1 MEMKDERL
9 NRWLL
14 RAKKRAQARGM
25 TLIEIMI
32 VVAIIA
38 MITGA
43 VAVVAVPKM
52 KDAQIKTAQ
61 TAARTVRN
69 AVQQWQLSNNDY
81 ASCPTV
87 SELVQDK
94 QLDSGQATTDPW
106 GEDFSI
112 TCEGDEVIVRSNGPD
127 KKPGSPDDVVI
138 PQGAASEGN

>member
-1 MEMKDERL
+1 MKYERL
-9 NRWLL
+9 DQWL
-14 RAKKRAQARGM
+14 KRARRRQNAGGM

-52 KDAQIKTAQ
+52 REAQVKTAQ

-81 ASCPTV
+81 ATCPTV

-106 GEDFSI
+106 GEDFTI
-112 TCEGDEVIVRSNGPD
+112 TCVDDEVTVQSNGPD
-127 KKPGSPDDVVI
+127 KKPDSPDDVIV
-138 PQGAASEGN
+138 PQPAAGPEG

>member
-1 MEMKDERL
+1 MKNERL
-9 NRWLL
+9 YQWLRRARL
-14 RAKKRAQARGM
+14 RQTSGGM

-38 MITGA
+38 MVTGA
-43 VAVVAVPKM
+43 VAVVAIPRM
-52 KDAQIKTAQ
+52 REAQVKTAQ

-112 TCEGDEVIVRSNGPD
+112 KCEADEVIVQSNGPD
-127 KKPGSPDDVVI
+127 KKPGSPDDIVV
-138 PQGAASEGN
+138 PQGAAATEGQ

>member
-1 MEMKDERL
+1 MKNERL
-9 NRWLL
+9 DLWLK
-14 RAKKRAQARGM
+14 RAKRRKSAGGM

-38 MITGA
+38 MVTGA

-52 KDAQIKTAQ
+52 REAQVKTAQ

-106 GEDFSI
+106 GEDFVI
-112 TCEGDEVIVRSNGPD
+112 TCEADEVVVHSHGPD
-127 KKPGSPDDVVI
+127 KKPDSPDDIVV
-138 PQGAASEGN
+138 PQSAATPEG

>member
-1 MEMKDERL
+1 MKDERL
-9 NRWLL
+9 DRWLKEA
-14 RAKKRAQARGM
+14 RKRQNARGM

-52 KDAQIKTAQ
+52 REAQVKTAQ

-81 ASCPTV
+81 ATCPTV

-106 GEDFSI
+106 GEDFTI
-112 TCEGDEVIVRSNGPD
+112 TCVDDEVVVQSNGPD
-127 KKPGSPDDVVI
+127 KKPDSPDDVIV
-138 PQGAASEGN
+138 PQAAAAPAG